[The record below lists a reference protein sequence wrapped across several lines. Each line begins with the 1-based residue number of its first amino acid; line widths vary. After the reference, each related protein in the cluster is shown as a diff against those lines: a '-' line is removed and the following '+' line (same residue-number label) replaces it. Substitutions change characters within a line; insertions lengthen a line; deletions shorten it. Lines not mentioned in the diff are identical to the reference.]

1 MPVVVVVDPV
11 EDDAPVGF
19 IYSAR
24 VLPVLLL
31 AISAPLPTRDA
42 ASHPLEATA
51 GELVAHVD
59 AGVSR
64 DSTSTGTTNPSPL

>member
-1 MPVVVVVDPV
+1 MVDPV

-31 AISAPLPTRDA
+31 AISAPLPTRDTVD
-42 ASHPLEATA
+42 HPLEATA
-51 GELVAHVD
+51 GELVAHVFVLFD